1 MTSSEERLCRPRGR
15 GERPMHRS
23 TLTLGDRN
31 TCFYS
36 TTHTESFSRRGHDG
50 QALIFP
56 HRNPCYPSQHNGKL
70 DLKNIPVTQG
80 QTHSRDEYGPKEI
93 IPHYVLHQA
102 GLRNRTQNRQGF
114 VMKEVTN
121 PTEPTPYQ
129 STYHTAHCSRYQTN
143 EDTSGRP
150 VYWHSHNIITGQEE
164 AAAGPGRPR
173 RQSGESVLWE
183 VRRWE
188 THHDSLRLY

>member
-80 QTHSRDEYGPKEI
+80 QTHSRDEYGPKRSYHITSYIKQGYGTED
-93 IPHYVLHQA
+93 
-102 GLRNRTQNRQGF
+102 RTAR
-114 VMKEVTN
+114 
-121 PTEPTPYQ
+121 
-129 STYHTAHCSRYQTN
+129 A
-143 EDTSGRP
+143 
-150 VYWHSHNIITGQEE
+150 
-164 AAAGPGRPR
+164 
-173 RQSGESVLWE
+173 L
-183 VRRWE
+183 
-188 THHDSLRLY
+188 